1 MNMHDASASPET
13 LLPAI
18 HQAMGPGHEFDTIRA
33 LLDRWG
39 PLASG
44 IGDDAAVLLAP
55 AGRTLVASTDA
66 FVENAH
72 FRDGWLR
79 PDEVGARAT
88 AAALSDLAAMGA
100 RADAILVAFVV
111 PDAWRTRLPAVADGI
126 GRVVAASGARIAGG
140 NISGGS
146 TFSITTT
153 VIGSAARVVP
163 RSGARPGDVLLVTG
177 LLGGPGRALR
187 DWERGAEPPA
197 WPRERFASPE
207 PRLAAGVAFAEAGV
221 HAMLDI
227 SDGLAADARHM
238 AAASRV
244 DLQLDASLVPCGPG
258 VGVRDA
264 LSSGEEY
271 ELLVACPP
279 EIVPAL
285 LAGVP
290 ERCGVRV
297 TVVGQVLPASGAGID
312 TGAGASTVGER
323 GGAVVVLGIDGTF
336 ARAGVPTG
344 HDHFMV

>member
-1 MNMHDASASPET
+1 
-13 LLPAI
+13 
-18 HQAMGPGHEFDTIRA
+18 MGPGREFDTIRA

-44 IGDDAAVLLAP
+44 IGDDAATLHAP
-55 AGRTLVASTDA
+55 PGRTLVASTDA

-72 FRDGWLR
+72 FRGGWIT

-111 PDAWRTRLPAVADGI
+111 PDAWRERLPQIADGI
-126 GRVVAASGARIAGG
+126 GRVVASAGARIAGG
-140 NISGGS
+140 NISRGS

-153 VIGSAARVVP
+153 VIGSATRLVP

-177 LLGGPGRALR
+177 TLGGPGMALR
-187 DWERGAEPPA
+187 EWERGGRPTGWA
-197 WPRERFASPE
+197 RERFASPV
-207 PRLAAGVAFAEAGV
+207 PRLGAGEAFASAGA

-244 DLQLDASLVPCGPG
+244 DLQLHGPSIPCGPG
-258 VGVRDA
+258 VTIADA

-279 EIVPAL
+279 EIVPGL
-285 LAGVP
+285 LASVP
-290 ERCGVRV
+290 ER
-297 TVVGQVLPASGAGID
+297 L
-312 TGAGASTVGER
+312 
-323 GGAVVVLGIDGTF
+323 
-336 ARAGVPTG
+336 GVPLTVIGEVRIANTTTNVETAPG
-344 HDHFMV
+344 HDHFLLSCEPR